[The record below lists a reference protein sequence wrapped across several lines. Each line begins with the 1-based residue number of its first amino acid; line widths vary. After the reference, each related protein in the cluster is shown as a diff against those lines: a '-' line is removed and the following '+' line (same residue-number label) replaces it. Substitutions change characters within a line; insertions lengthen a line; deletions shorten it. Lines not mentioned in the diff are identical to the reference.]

1 MSDAQTADRRKLGW
15 GLAALLV
22 AGNMI
27 GSGVYLLPATLAPI
41 GSSSLIGWLV
51 AALGA
56 LLLAGVFAG
65 LGRLR
70 PEADGLTDYAGQGLG
85 RFFGYQTS
93 WAYWAANWVGNAAI
107 AVAATG
113 YMAHFFPVLGQ
124 RWPGALCN
132 IGFIWLMTLV
142 YMVGARTVAR
152 FGGLT
157 LLIGL
162 IPLAIAIFAGVTAF
176 DPALFA
182 ASWSPMGV
190 GLASSVPASMA
201 VIFWAFLGL
210 ESAGVMAVRLRNPE
224 RDVGRASFA
233 GVGLAAVVYIAV
245 TIAVFGVIPAS
256 ELAVS
261 TGPFADLAAR
271 VIGGAAAGFVA
282 VCAIAKTLGTLGGW
296 IMMTG
301 ETARAGARRGF
312 LPHIFGKGAIT
323 PPANPLIHAGLMT
336 GVALVSAQP
345 NLAGQ
350 FGLLIG
356 ATTVFFLVVY
366 AFCCLALLR
375 FTRRWPE
382 RAAAVGGLVFSAW
395 AVAASG
401 WTLLSIAMTF
411 FVLTSVAWP
420 FVRRPIDPTPPA
432 L

>member
-1 MSDAQTADRRKLGW
+1 MSDSRRTVDKKLGW

-41 GSSSLIGWLV
+41 GSSSLVGWVV
-51 AALGA
+51 ASVGA
-56 LLLAGVFAG
+56 LLLAGVFAA

-70 PEADGLTDYAGQGLG
+70 PEADGLTDYTGQGLG

-113 YMAHFFPVLGQ
+113 YLAHFFPVLGQ

-162 IPLAIAIFAGVTAF
+162 FPLAIAMFAGVTAF
-176 DPALFA
+176 DPEVFA
-182 ASWSPMGV
+182 ASWSPDGA

-224 RDVGRASFA
+224 RDVARASFA

-245 TIAVFGVIPAS
+245 TVAVFGVIPAS
-256 ELAVS
+256 DLAVS

-271 VIGGAAAGFVA
+271 VMGSAAAGFVA

-296 IMMTG
+296 IMVTG

-312 LPHIFGKGAIT
+312 LPRIFGQGAIT
-323 PPANPLIHAGLMT
+323 PPANPLIHAGLMS
-336 GVALVSAQP
+336 GVALISAQP
-345 NLAGQ
+345 SLGGQ

-375 FTRRWPE
+375 FTSRWPE
-382 RAAAVGGLVFSAW
+382 RIAAVGGLVFAAW
-395 AVAASG
+395 AVVFSG
-401 WTLLSIAMTF
+401 WILLAIALAFFALTTL
-411 FVLTSVAWP
+411 AWP
-420 FVRRPIDPTPPA
+420 FIRRPIDPAVPA